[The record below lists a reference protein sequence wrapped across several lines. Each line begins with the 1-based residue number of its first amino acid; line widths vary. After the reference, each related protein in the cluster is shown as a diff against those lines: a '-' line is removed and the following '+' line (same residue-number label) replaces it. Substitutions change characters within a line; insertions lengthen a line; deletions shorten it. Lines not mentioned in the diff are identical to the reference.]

1 MTEEYWQQW
10 KKKRDMTHSNMIW
23 RNLEDTIRVEQIR
36 DQHPD
41 KLYAICRTDN
51 NYWRHYRASKKLGID
66 ELSMMICREVG
77 CDLQYCQHLAYK
89 PKHPGQRVSDCKN
102 QFDEFRNC
110 VVREKKIFRS
120 IVGDIDT
127 KANPNAIP
135 DYLEKHFK
143 EKEKAKRERKMM
155 GGDMGSDLADKIKE
169 MEEKSS
175 IDMKKIKVN
184 QIKMQK
190 KKVMEQEYM

>member
-1 MTEEYWQQW
+1 
-10 KKKRDMTHSNMIW
+10 
-23 RNLEDTIRVEQIR
+23 
-36 DQHPD
+36 
-41 KLYAICRTDN
+41 
-51 NYWRHYRASKKLGID
+51 
-66 ELSMMICREVG
+66 MMICREVG

-135 DYLEKHFK
+135 DYLDKHFK
-143 EKEKAKRERKMM
+143 EKEKAKKLGLVWKRVGYGKEGEK
-155 GGDMGSDLADKIKE
+155 GITHKVKDGKLEPVGDDTDNKEKDSKDDKEVNTQKVTPQE
-169 MEEKSS
+169 FDAAEKSVVS
-175 IDMKKIKVN
+175 NKDNDIPD
-184 QIKMQK
+184 
-190 KKVMEQEYM
+190 EDGEEEEADG